1 MNETVE
7 CSETKMNL
15 RVTLDWRTTLAT
27 AVLLPTLLF
36 LGFWQLDRADEKID
50 LIARMDERRVLPP
63 ITPFQAQQLRAEE
76 LADRQLAMNG
86 TFTDGQY
93 VLLDNRLRSGRFGY
107 EVVAFIQDQGLLV
120 PLNLGWIQGDASRQ
134 TLPEVSLPW
143 TVYDDIQLLFE
154 VFVYDI
160 VASLVVSPPD
170 LKMTVGV

>member
-1 MNETVE
+1 MNENVE

-76 LADRQLAMNG
+76 LADRQLAMNA

-107 EVVAFIQDQGLLV
+107 EVVAFIQDRGLLV
-120 PLNLGWIQGDASRQ
+120 PLNLGWIEGDASRQ
-134 TLPEVSLPW
+134 TLPEVSLP
-143 TVYDDIQLLFE
+143 
-154 VFVYDI
+154 
-160 VASLVVSPPD
+160 
-170 LKMTVGV
+170 VGTHELTGRLYQP